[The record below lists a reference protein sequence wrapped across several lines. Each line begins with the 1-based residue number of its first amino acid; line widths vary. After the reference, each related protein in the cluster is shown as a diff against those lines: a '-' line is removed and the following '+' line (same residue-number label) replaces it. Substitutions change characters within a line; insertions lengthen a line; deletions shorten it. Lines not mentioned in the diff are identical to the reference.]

1 MENLLNEL
9 LEIETL
15 MAIIVANLRVI
26 REDFNDH
33 EDLERLECQ
42 TAKIVANLRA
52 IGEDQ
57 NDLDEL
63 ERRSDTIVRNLRSI
77 QEP

>member
-15 MAIIVANLRVI
+15 TATIAANLRVI

-33 EDLERLECQ
+33 EDLERLERQ